1 MSIKTLNA
9 GLDLTALFGS
19 YAAAIQQAI
28 EESYPNTPFSC
39 VIYDSNPPDTFTYS
53 WLKRALWVRPDGT
66 GEITLNAYDDFVL
79 HDWKNILTFA
89 IPAGSI
95 GTTQLLD
102 GGVTLAKLTASGVSA
117 LQIIQR
123 NGANNG
129 WIFVN
134 PADALSV
141 NTIDPTKLIK
151 PGSGDRMLTCI
162 AGVIAWTL
170 LSDIL
175 SYIADNSIGIGKI
188 TRGGSSTKG
197 VFLATSPDGSSI
209 GWVPMDPSLYLADSS
224 IPLTKIAPGTNGQ
237 HMVTAGGIA
246 AWATPV
252 AGPAT
257 AILRYAPA
265 SATAPQSIPNTTDTT
280 VVLDGAATFDPDG
293 ILTVGS
299 NQFSL
304 VAGKY
309 LVRARTRVY
318 GMDAGSARFYLYNK
332 TDAAEVTGG
341 SDTYTAVT
349 ADEDVYDLMINV
361 GLNLT
366 ATKAFDLRVW
376 HNFGAAKNL
385 GVAASLAGKKETYVT
400 IEVIRYA

>member
-19 YAAAIQQAI
+19 YAAAIAQAI
-28 EESYPNTPFSC
+28 EESTPNTPFSC
-39 VIYDSNPPDTFTYS
+39 VIYDVNPPDTFTYD
-53 WLKRALWVRPDGT
+53 WLKRALWIRPDGT

-95 GTTQLLD
+95 GTSQFVD
-102 GGVTLAKLTASGVSA
+102 GSVTLAKLTASGVSA

-123 NGANNG
+123 NGANNE

-175 SYIADNSIGIGKI
+175 SYIADNSVGIAKI
-188 TRGGSSTKG
+188 TRGGSSAKG

-209 GWVPMDPSLYLADSS
+209 GWVPLDPSLYLADSS
-224 IPLTKIAPGTNGQ
+224 IPLTKIVPGTNGQ
-237 HMVTAGGIA
+237 QMVTAGGIA

-280 VVLDGAATFDPDG
+280 VTLDGAATFDPDG
-293 ILTVGS
+293 ILTVGA

-309 LVRARTRVY
+309 LVRARTRISGYVP
-318 GMDAGSARFYLYNK
+318 GSARFYLYNK
-332 TDAAEVTGG
+332 TDAAEVTDG
-341 SDTYTAVT
+341 SDTYTADT
-349 ADEDVYDLMINV
+349 NDDDVYDLMINV

-376 HNFGAAKNL
+376 QNFGGARNL

-400 IEVIRYA
+400 IEVTRYA